1 MKTYQISDLEV
12 SLAVQMNSV
21 KPTEDITGLR
31 VDLEK
36 YKKKIEEL
44 DSNNRDLSMQWSRLS
59 VELRDKEATFNAKV
73 DSYFLTNTK
82 HVVCYCRCLPRRLKW
97 PTWPS
102 RKQKAKNISFQY
114 RKNLASPILG
124 IFCFATCANNKKDFQ
139 NL

>member
-73 DSYFLTNTK
+73 DDYFLTNTK
-82 HVVCYCRCLPRRLKW
+82 NMVYYCRCLRRRLKW

-102 RKQKAKNISFQY
+102 RMQNT
-114 RKNLASPILG
+114 RK
-124 IFCFATCANNKKDFQ
+124 CTRR
-139 NL
+139 